1 MNNIIREAPNTFDLP
16 YRIKRLAD
24 LAHNL
29 WWVGNPEAARM
40 FKEIDPFGWDQCHH
54 NPIVFLRSVD
64 RQTFDDLIKDR
75 YFLERYDRIMRE
87 FDAYMYADDTWFR
100 NTYPNLKDEQI
111 AYFSFEYG
119 LHESLM
125 VYAGGLGVLSG
136 DHLKEASDLGL
147 PLVAVG
153 FLYTFGYFSQKI
165 SEDGWQEAR
174 NIELNFNDLPL
185 IALYD
190 EKHNPIKISIELPG
204 RNLFARLYELN
215 IGRNKLILMHTNIP
229 EIISRIASSQTA
241 CTSAILNCASRRRCC
256 SALVDFA
263 HCSVWVINLPSST

>member
-1 MNNIIREAPNTFDLP
+1 
-16 YRIKRLAD
+16 
-24 LAHNL
+24 
-29 WWVGNPEAARM
+29 
-40 FKEIDPFGWDQCHH
+40 
-54 NPIVFLRSVD
+54 
-64 RQTFDDLIKDR
+64 
-75 YFLERYDRIMRE
+75 MRE

>member
-1 MNNIIREAPNTFDLP
+1 MTTSTLTRVNEYNRICRSVLNPLLLICLLAKASIERIVNTHTMTKIVREAPNSFDLP

-29 WWVGNPEAARM
+29 WWVSNPEAARM
-40 FKEIDPFGWDQCHH
+40 FKEIDPLSWEQSNH
-54 NPIVFLRSVD
+54 NPVVFLRKVE
-64 RQTFDDLIKDR
+64 RRTFDDLIKDR

-87 FDAYMYADDTWFR
+87 FDAYMNKDDTWFR
-100 NTYPNLKDEQI
+100 VTYPNLTDEQI

-153 FLYTFGYFSQKI
+153 FL
-165 SEDGWQEAR
+165 
-174 NIELNFNDLPL
+174 
-185 IALYD
+185 
-190 EKHNPIKISIELPG
+190 
-204 RNLFARLYELN
+204 
-215 IGRNKLILMHTNIP
+215 
-229 EIISRIASSQTA
+229 
-241 CTSAILNCASRRRCC
+241 
-256 SALVDFA
+256 
-263 HCSVWVINLPSST
+263 

>member
-1 MNNIIREAPNTFDLP
+1 MMNKIIREVPNSFNLP

-29 WWVGNPEAARM
+29 WWVGNPEAARL
-40 FKEIDPFGWDQCHH
+40 FKEIDPLAWEQYTH
-54 NPIVFLRSVD
+54 NPIVFLRKVEP
-64 RQTFDDLIKDR
+64 QTFDDLIKDR

-87 FDAYMYADDTWFR
+87 FDAYMQKEDTWFHD
-100 NTYPNLKDEQI
+100 TYPELTDEQI

-153 FLYTFGYFSQKI
+153 FLYTYGYFSQRI

-174 NIELNFNDLPL
+174 NIELNFDDLPL
-185 IALYD
+185 VALYD
-190 EKHNPIKISIELPG
+190 EDHHPIKISIELPG
-204 RNLFARLYELN
+204 RELFARLY
-215 IGRNKLILMHTNIP
+215 
-229 EIISRIASSQTA
+229 
-241 CTSAILNCASRRRCC
+241 
-256 SALVDFA
+256 
-263 HCSVWVINLPSST
+263 

>member
-1 MNNIIREAPNTFDLP
+1 MNKIIREAPNTFDLP

-87 FDAYMYADDTWFR
+87 FDAYMYAENTWFR
-100 NTYPNLKDEQI
+100 NTYPNLTDEQI

-119 LHESLM
+119 L
-125 VYAGGLGVLSG
+125 
-136 DHLKEASDLGL
+136 
-147 PLVAVG
+147 
-153 FLYTFGYFSQKI
+153 
-165 SEDGWQEAR
+165 
-174 NIELNFNDLPL
+174 
-185 IALYD
+185 
-190 EKHNPIKISIELPG
+190 
-204 RNLFARLYELN
+204 
-215 IGRNKLILMHTNIP
+215 
-229 EIISRIASSQTA
+229 
-241 CTSAILNCASRRRCC
+241 C
-256 SALVDFA
+256 
-263 HCSVWVINLPSST
+263 